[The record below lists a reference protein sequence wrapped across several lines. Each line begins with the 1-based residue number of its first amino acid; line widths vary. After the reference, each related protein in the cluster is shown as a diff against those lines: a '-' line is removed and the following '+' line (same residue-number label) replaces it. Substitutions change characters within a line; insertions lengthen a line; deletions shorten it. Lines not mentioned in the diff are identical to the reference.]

1 MGLVEN
7 WDQVMSSQGRPTLF
21 IDDISVGLSVERVRV
36 VREEDVAAFA
46 AVTGDD
52 NPVHLDEA
60 FAAGTIFK
68 GRVAHGMLAAGYIS
82 ALLGAELPGPG
93 AIYLSQTL
101 DFKRPIRIGDEVTVR
116 ATVKSIEGAAVTIST
131 VCLVRRKPA
140 VEGVAVVRAPRRPA
154 ETAA

>member
-1 MGLVEN
+1 MDM
-7 WDQVMSSQGRPTLF
+7 DQVMSSQARPTLYVE
-21 IDDISVGLSVERVRV
+21 DLVVGFSVERVRR
-36 VREEDVAAFA
+36 VRDEDVAAFA

-60 FAAGTIFK
+60 FAGGTIFK

-116 ATVKSIEGAAVTIST
+116 ATVTAIAGADVTIAT
-131 VCLVRRKPA
+131 VCLVRRKAA
-140 VEGVAVVRAPRRPA
+140 VDGLAVVRAQRRPVD
-154 ETAA
+154 AAA

>member
-1 MGLVEN
+1 M
-7 WDQVMSSQGRPTLF
+7 DMDPMMSMQARPTLYLE
-21 IDDISVGLSVERVRV
+21 DLAVGQSVERVRV
-36 VREEDVAAFA
+36 VRDEDVAAFA

-116 ATVKSIEGAAVTIST
+116 ATVTGIEAADVTIAT
-131 VCLVRRKPA
+131 VCLVRRKAA
-140 VEGVAVVRAPRRPA
+140 VDGQAVVRAPRRPVH
-154 ETAA
+154 AAA

>member
-1 MGLVEN
+1 MDM
-7 WDQVMSSQGRPTLF
+7 DQVMSSQVRPTLYLE
-21 IDDISVGLSVERVRV
+21 DLALGLSVERVRV

-82 ALLGAELPGPG
+82 ALLAAELPGPG

-101 DFKRPIRIGDEVTVR
+101 DFKRPIRIGDEVTIR
-116 ATVKSIEGAAVTIST
+116 ATVTAIEAADVTIAT
-131 VCLVRRKPA
+131 VCLVRRKAA
-140 VEGVAVVRAPRRPA
+140 VDGHAVVRAPRRPFD
-154 ETAA
+154 AAA

>member
-1 MGLVEN
+1 MHT
-7 WDQVMSSQGRPTLF
+7 DQAMSTQARPTLYLE
-21 IDDISVGLSVERVRV
+21 DLAVGLSVERVRV
-36 VREEDVAAFA
+36 VRDEDVAAFA

-60 FAAGTIFK
+60 FASGTIFK

-116 ATVKSIEGAAVTIST
+116 ATVTGIEAADVTIAT
-131 VCLVRRKPA
+131 VCLVRRKAA
-140 VEGVAVVRAPRRPA
+140 VDGTAVVRAPRRPID
-154 ETAA
+154 AAA

>member
-1 MGLVEN
+1 MDM
-7 WDQVMSSQGRPTLF
+7 DQVMSSQARPTLYVE
-21 IDDISVGLSVERVRV
+21 DLAVGHSVERVRV

-82 ALLGAELPGPG
+82 ALLAAELPGPG

-101 DFKRPIRIGDEVTVR
+101 DSKRPIRIGDEVIVR
-116 ATVKSIEGAAVTIST
+116 ATVTGIEAADVTIAT
-131 VCLVRRKPA
+131 VCLVRRKAA
-140 VEGVAVVRAPRRPA
+140 VDGQAVVRAPRRPVG
-154 ETAA
+154 AAV